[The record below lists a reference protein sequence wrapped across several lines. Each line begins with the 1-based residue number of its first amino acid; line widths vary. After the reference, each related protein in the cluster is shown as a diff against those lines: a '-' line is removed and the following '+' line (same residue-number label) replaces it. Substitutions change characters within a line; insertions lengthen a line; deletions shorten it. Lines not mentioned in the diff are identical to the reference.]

1 MKDDLNDEVPNRTP
15 KTPIPFDGVVNWD
28 GVLKL
33 GGRLEGD
40 HVTHLWDW
48 IERLLHE
55 IRF

>member
-1 MKDDLNDEVPNRTP
+1 MASLMKDDLNDEVPNRTP

-40 HVTHLWDW
+40 HVTHL
-48 IERLLHE
+48 
-55 IRF
+55 